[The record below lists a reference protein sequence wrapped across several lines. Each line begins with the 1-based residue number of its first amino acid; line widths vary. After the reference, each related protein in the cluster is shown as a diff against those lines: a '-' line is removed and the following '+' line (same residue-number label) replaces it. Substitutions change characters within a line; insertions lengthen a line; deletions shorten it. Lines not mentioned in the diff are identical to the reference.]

1 MRVADKKCRRSRL
14 SEENC
19 SPLKI
24 SAASSPSLKIANVEA
39 SRPQAGPVGY
49 AWLQDR
55 LALPELL
62 GTPGARIGNVGAI
75 QRLPEGVVLVP
86 VRSAPAGR
94 WLDQILFALKHEGVN
109 LHLLALALKQVQARE
124 LLDEF
129 ARTPNGLYIRKACF
143 LWEQFTGLTLELPAG
158 RSVNAGYT
166 PMFEPDSYA
175 TGRSRRN
182 PKWRIDFNG
191 LGDLRFCPIVRLTPA
206 LKALL
211 AGDLLGQARAF
222 AAQTGQAM
230 LDRALSWAYLSET
243 EGSFAIE
250 GEVPSQ
256 SKAAAFARLLKHA
269 HEPRQ
274 LTEEYLVSLHNTVIT
289 NPLDL
294 AVAFRHEQ
302 NRLQGAARGAAGVT
316 YVPPEPGLAAELM
329 ERLMQLANEPP
340 ESANPLVHAALVSF
354 GFVFIHPFMDGNGRL
369 SRFLIHHCLGQSGQL
384 PKRLLLPVSV
394 AMKRHEAEYLDALCS
409 FSRPARE
416 LCDVT
421 WLGGADYAYDWKPD
435 ADLAFRYI
443 DTTAGVEFTLRMARI
458 ALEQDLRR
466 ETRFLADYDQVHR
479 AIDEAFDIRGPD
491 LATLILCAFEQG
503 GRLSQHRR
511 KQYALRVPA
520 ATLDAIEAEVRRCL
534 QDRADDTR
542 AEAPPGPDTVP
553 DEPRAPASGTGSAS

>member
-1 MRVADKKCRRSRL
+1 
-14 SEENC
+14 
-19 SPLKI
+19 
-24 SAASSPSLKIANVEA
+24 VEA
-39 SRPQAGPVGY
+39 PRPQAGPVGY
-49 AWLQDR
+49 AWLQNR

-62 GTPGARIGNVGAI
+62 STPGARIGNVSAI
-75 QRLPEGVVLVP
+75 QRLPEGVMLVP
-86 VRSAPAGR
+86 ARIAPAGR

-109 LHLLALALKQVQARE
+109 LHLLALALRQVQAQE
-124 LLDEF
+124 MLDEF
-129 ARTPNGLYIRKACF
+129 TRTPNGLYIRKAAF
-143 LWEQFTGLTLELPAG
+143 LWEQFTGLNLDLPEG
-158 RSVNAGYT
+158 RSVTAAYA
-166 PMFEPDSYA
+166 PIFEPDTYA
-175 TGRSRRN
+175 IGRSRRS

-191 LGDLRFCPIVRLTPA
+191 LGDLRYCPIVRLTPA
-206 LKALL
+206 IKALL
-211 AGDLLGQARAF
+211 AEDLLGQARDF

-256 SKAAAFARLLKHA
+256 SKAAAFAKLLKHA

-302 NRLQGAARGAAGVT
+302 NRLQGAARGAVGVT
-316 YVPPEPGLAAELM
+316 YVPPEPGLAADLM
-329 ERLMQLANEPP
+329 KRLMQLVNQPP
-340 ESANPLVHAALVSF
+340 ESVNPLVHAALVSF

-384 PKRLLLPVSV
+384 PKNLLLPVSV
-394 AMKRHEAEYLDALCS
+394 AMKRHEAEYLDALSS

-458 ALEQDLRR
+458 ALEQDLRQ

-479 AIDEAFDIRGPD
+479 AIDEAFDIRGSD
-491 LATLILCAFEQG
+491 LASLILCAFEQG
-503 GRLSQHRR
+503 GRLSQNRR

-534 QDRADDTR
+534 QDRAGDNHGED
-542 AEAPPGPDTVP
+542 APDPDTARG
-553 DEPRAPASGTGSAS
+553 DSPASASSRGTGTGSAS